1 MRIKEQTI
9 YDLDS
14 EQFKYL
20 KREDS
25 KTLNRVDINDLNQRL
40 NQTRKSN
47 FYTTIA
53 VVILCLSC
61 LIILSVIS
69 IKF

>member
-1 MRIKEQTI
+1 MKIKEQTI